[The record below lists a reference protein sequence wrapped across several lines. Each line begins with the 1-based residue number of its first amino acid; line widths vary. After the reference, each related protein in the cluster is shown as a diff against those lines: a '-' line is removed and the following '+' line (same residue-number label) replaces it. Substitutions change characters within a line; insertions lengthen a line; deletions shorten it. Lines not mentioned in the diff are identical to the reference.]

1 MSQRRDTLITN
12 ILRRIETKLGIAAGQ
27 KSARERV
34 RAVRA
39 EIASQFFRQDVD
51 QNSEIHFRQDVMA
64 VDMIQEMISY
74 PVSYLDDD
82 GVTDT
87 RIVETI
93 QRMEESILGKA
104 DCSVPLRAVIQIGEP
119 IYVPAEKAP
128 RGEVDPLMLQLK
140 TQLQEMLDELAG
152 EARPFADY
160 C

>member
-1 MSQRRDTLITN
+1 
-12 ILRRIETKLGIAAGQ
+12 
-27 KSARERV
+27 
-34 RAVRA
+34 
-39 EIASQFFRQDVD
+39 
-51 QNSEIHFRQDVMA
+51 MA